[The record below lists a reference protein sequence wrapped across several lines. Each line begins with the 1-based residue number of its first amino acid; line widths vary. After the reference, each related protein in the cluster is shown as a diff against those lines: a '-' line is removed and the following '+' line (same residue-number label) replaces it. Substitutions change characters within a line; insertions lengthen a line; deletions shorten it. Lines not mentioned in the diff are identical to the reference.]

1 MPIGLAAVE
10 LSKNARLLL
19 SYLNLRGG
27 YLYACV
33 ALAPHLPTTH
43 VVIPIPDFDWNPRV
57 RTQRVKHPEVLDEMV
72 RLGLMELKEFP
83 VGGDL
88 INRVYVLTQD
98 GKRKGRQIL
107 QAR

>member
-1 MPIGLAAVE
+1 MPISLAVIE

-19 SYLNLRGG
+19 GYLNLRED
-27 YLYACV
+27 LPDVCV
-33 ALAPHLPTTH
+33 ALAPHSETIR
-43 VVIPIPDFDWNPRV
+43 VIIPFPDFDWNPRE
-57 RTQRVKHPEVLDEMV
+57 RTPQRVKHPEVLDEMV
-72 RLGLMELKEFP
+72 SLGLMELREFP

-98 GKRKGRQIL
+98 GKRKWKQI